1 MTFLRIAI
9 ATLLLNLTVHA
20 QPTATA
26 TGAWAEQRD
35 RATVVYATINNPSM
49 YDVYVVSA
57 KSDAAKKVE
66 LLAKDKPVTSL
77 TVPAYGSLELKR
89 GEAAIRLNDLVR
101 ELKVGDELK
110 VTLETDGGASIE
122 IAAVIKAT
130 EP

>member
-1 MTFLRIAI
+1 MKFAI
-9 ATLLLNLTVHA
+9 AASILLFL
-20 QPTATA
+20 QPTTTA
-26 TGAWAEQRD
+26 TDAWAEQLD

-49 YDVYVVSA
+49 YDIFVVSA
-57 KSDAAKKVE
+57 KSDVAKKVE
-66 LLAKDKPVTSL
+66 LWVKDKAVTSL

-89 GEAAIRLNDLVR
+89 GETRIRMNDFVR
-101 ELKVGDELK
+101 DLKVGDELK

>member
-1 MTFLRIAI
+1 MKFAI
-9 ATLLLNLTVHA
+9 AALMLSFV
-20 QPTATA
+20 QPTTTA
-26 TGAWAEQRD
+26 TDAWAEQLD